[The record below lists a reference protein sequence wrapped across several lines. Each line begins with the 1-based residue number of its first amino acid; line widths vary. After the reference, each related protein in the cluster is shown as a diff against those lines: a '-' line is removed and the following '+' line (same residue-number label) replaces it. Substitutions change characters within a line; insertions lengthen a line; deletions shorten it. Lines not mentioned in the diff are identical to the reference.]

1 MLDIIQHSKTKNMI
15 HELGKENSI
24 LNQFISELRDEEI
37 QKDSMR
43 FRRNLE
49 RAGEICAYEI
59 SKKLEWIKKEV
70 TTPLGIS
77 TVPVLKNQPVI
88 ATILRAGL
96 PFHHG
101 MLNIFDKAENAF
113 ISAYRKHHPDGT
125 FEVQVEYMACPD
137 LNNKTLILCDP
148 MLASGQSVELVFKAL
163 KRNGIPKHIHIAS
176 LLASAEGV
184 DYVKKHLPN
193 NVTMWACAIDEELT
207 SQAFIVPG
215 LGDAGDLAF
224 GSKL

>member
-1 MLDIIQHSKTKNMI
+1 MI

>member
-1 MLDIIQHSKTKNMI
+1 MI
-15 HELGKENSI
+15 FELGKENSI
-24 LNQFISELRDEEI
+24 LNQFIAEMRDEEI

-59 SKKLEWIKKEV
+59 SKKLEWEKKEI
-70 TTPLGIS
+70 TTPLGVANAS
-77 TVPVLKNQPVI
+77 VLKQQPVI

-96 PFHHG
+96 PFHRG

-137 LNNKTLILCDP
+137 LNDKALILCDP
-148 MLASGQSVELVFKAL
+148 MLASGQSIELVFKAL
-163 KRNGIPKHIHIAS
+163 KRNGIPKKIHIAS
-176 LLASAEGV
+176 LLASSEGV
-184 DYVKKHLPN
+184 EYVKKHLPN
-193 NVTMWACAIDEELT
+193 NVILWVCAIDEELT
-207 SQAFIVPG
+207 SKAYIVPG

-224 GSKL
+224 GNKL

>member
-1 MLDIIQHSKTKNMI
+1 MI
-15 HELGKENSI
+15 HELGKNNS
-24 LNQFISELRDEEI
+24 LLSEFISEMRDTEV

-59 SKKLEWIKKEV
+59 SKKLEWVKKEI

-77 TVPVLKNQPVI
+77 EMSVLKQQPVI

-96 PFHHG
+96 PFHQG
-101 MLNIFDKAENAF
+101 LLNYFDKAENAF
-113 ISAYRKHHPDGT
+113 ISAYRKLHKDGS

-137 LNNKTLILCDP
+137 LNDKTLILCDP
-148 MLASGQSVELVFKAL
+148 MLATGNSIELVFKAM
-163 KRNGIPKHIHIAS
+163 KRNGIPKQIHIAS
-176 LLASAEGV
+176 VIASAQGV
-184 DYVKKHLPN
+184 EYVQKHMPN
-193 NVTMWACAIDEELT
+193 NITIWACAVDEELT
-207 SQAFIVPG
+207 AQAYIVPG

-224 GSKL
+224 GNKL

>member
-1 MLDIIQHSKTKNMI
+1 MI

-24 LNQFISELRDEEI
+24 LNQFMAEMRDEEI

-59 SKKLEWIKKEV
+59 SKKLEWEKKEI
-70 TTPLGIS
+70 TTPLGIA

-96 PFHHG
+96 PFHRG
-101 MLNIFDKAENAF
+101 MLNYFDRAENAF
-113 ISAYRKHHPDGT
+113 ISAYRKHHADGS

-137 LNNKTLILCDP
+137 LNGKTLILCDP
-148 MLASGQSVELVFKAL
+148 MLASGHSIELVFKAL
-163 KRNGIPKHIHIAS
+163 KRNGIPKNIHIAS
-176 LLASAEGV
+176 LLASADGV
-184 DYVKKHLPN
+184 
-193 NVTMWACAIDEELT
+193 ELT
-207 SQAFIVPG
+207 RNSPHSHTLYPG
-215 LGDAGDLAF
+215 WAMPGTLRLETNC
-224 GSKL
+224 SV

>member
-1 MLDIIQHSKTKNMI
+1 MI

-24 LNQFISELRDEEI
+24 LNQFIAELRDEEI

-49 RAGEICAYEI
+49 RAGEILAYEI

-70 TTPLGIS
+70 ATPLGVANVS
-77 TVPVLKNQPVI
+77 VLKQQPVI

-96 PFHHG
+96 PFHQG
-101 MLNIFDKAENAF
+101 MLNYIDKAENAF
-113 ISAYRKHHPDGT
+113 ISAYRKHHADGT

-148 MLASGQSVELVFKAL
+148 MLASGQSIELVFKAL
-163 KRNGIPKHIHIAS
+163 KRNGIPKNIHIAS
-176 LLASAEGV
+176 LLASTDGV
-184 DYVKKHLPN
+184 EYVKKHLPN

-207 SQAFIVPG
+207 SQAYIVPG

-224 GSKL
+224 GNKL

>member
-1 MLDIIQHSKTKNMI
+1 MLI
-15 HELGKENSI
+15 ELGKENSI
-24 LNQFISELRDEEI
+24 LNEYIAEMRDAEV

-70 TTPLGIS
+70 TTPLGVS
-77 TVPVLKNQPVI
+77 EVSVLKEQPVI

-96 PFHHG
+96 PFHLG
-101 MLNIFDKAENAF
+101 MLSIFDKAENAF
-113 ISAYRKHHPDGT
+113 ISAFRQLHKDGT

-137 LNNKTLILCDP
+137 LNGKTLILCDP
-148 MLASGQSVELVFKAL
+148 MLASGNSIELVFKAL
-163 KRNGIPKHIHIAS
+163 KRNGVPKKIHIAS
-176 LLASAEGV
+176 LIASAEGIE
-184 DYVKKHLPN
+184 YVKKHLPN
-193 NVTMWACAIDEELT
+193 NITMWACAIDEELT
-207 SQAFIVPG
+207 AQAYIVPG

-224 GSKL
+224 GNKL